1 MQLKAYLAERR
12 ETVRDFATR
21 AGRPVETVRNWVY
34 RQKSP
39 SLEAAAH
46 VEMLTDG
53 AVTAAELIVP
63 RTHAPASTAA
73 AA

>member
-1 MQLKAYLAERR
+1 MELRTYLKERG
-12 ETVRDFATR
+12 ETVAAFADR
-21 AGRPVETVRNWVY
+21 ANRPVETVRNWVY

-46 VEMLTDG
+46 VESLTEG

-63 RTHAPASTAA
+63 RIAA
-73 AA
+73 